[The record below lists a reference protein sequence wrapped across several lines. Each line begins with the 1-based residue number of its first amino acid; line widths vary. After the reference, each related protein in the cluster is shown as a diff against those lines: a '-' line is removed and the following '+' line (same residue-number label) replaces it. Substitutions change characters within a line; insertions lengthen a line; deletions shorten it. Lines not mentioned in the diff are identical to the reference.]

1 MNRSADESYPVNES
15 HPSESHSGGQ
25 EARSDTGR
33 RRLIACEE
41 VFTKTHKIR
50 VAKLKIGNHAIA
62 YLFAQ
67 RIGSLIQGPVEIAS
81 RGIAELGLAASHL
94 DFYEEA
100 YRCQDISCEYP
111 WPSSQRLGRSW
122 TKRAQD
128 KWKGIVARATRTREN
143 EAPEYARFSIRT
155 NTPNLYPIR
164 SYSINHRLLV
174 DVESS
179 VSNIGYLPSL
189 SEARQLLPGTSTLR
203 EQAKTILQGFSEEPL
218 IVHIRA
224 GDILDGHHRL
234 YKPLD
239 WQLIKAASAE
249 LNRRPVFI
257 GQLEESAL
265 VRELKAAFP
274 TADFLHTQS
283 AGLDFEI
290 MRQSRFLLLST
301 STFAWLAG
309 WLSTRAQCILIPQ
322 NGLYNPVE
330 APEIN
335 LVDCSDRRFH
345 FLIA

>member
-1 MNRSADESYPVNES
+1 MNRSADESYPAKES
-15 HPSESHSGGQ
+15 NPSESHSGGQ
-25 EARSDTGR
+25 EVHSETGR

-81 RGIAELGLAASHL
+81 RGIAELGLAACHL
-94 DFYEEA
+94 EFYEQP
-100 YRCQDISCEYP
+100 YRYQDISCEYP
-111 WPSSQRLGRSW
+111 WPSSHRPGRSL
-122 TKRAQD
+122 TKRAQE
-128 KWKGIVARATRTREN
+128 KWKRIVARLTRTKGSED
-143 EAPEYARFSIRT
+143 PEYVRFSIRT

-164 SYSINHRLLV
+164 SYSINHRLLI

-203 EQAKTILQGFSEEPL
+203 EQAKTIHQGFSDDPL

-257 GQLEESAL
+257 GQLEESVL

-322 NGLYNPVE
+322 NGLYNPEE

>member
-1 MNRSADESYPVNES
+1 
-15 HPSESHSGGQ
+15 
-25 EARSDTGR
+25 
-33 RRLIACEE
+33 
-41 VFTKTHKIR
+41 

-94 DFYEEA
+94 DFYEQP
-100 YRCQDISCEYP
+100 YRYQEISCEYP
-111 WPSSQRLGRSW
+111 WPSSQRPGRSW
-122 TKRAQD
+122 TKRAQE
-128 KWKGIVARATRTREN
+128 KWQRIVARPTRTKGSED
-143 EAPEYARFSIRT
+143 PEYARFSIRT

-164 SYSINHRLLV
+164 SYSINHRLLI

-203 EQAKTILQGFSEEPL
+203 EQAKTIHQGFSDDPL

-274 TADFLHTQS
+274 TTDFLHTQS

-322 NGLYNPVE
+322 NGLYNPEE